1 MYQVQIDRAAVK
13 FIKNQTPKIKR
24 QLFNKIKSLEVNP
37 RPDNVEP
44 IKGAKGLF
52 RIRTG
57 NYRIVYKILDEKL
70 LVLVVRVN
78 DRKDVYKRLT

>member
-1 MYQVQIDRAAVK
+1 MYEVKVDREAVK
-13 FIKNQTPKIKR
+13 FINAQAPKIKR
-24 QLFNKIKSLEVNP
+24 QIFNKIKSLATDP
-37 RPDNVEP
+37 RPDNREP
-44 IKGAKGLF
+44 IKGADDLF

-57 NYRIVYKILDEKL
+57 NYRIIYQVFDKKL

>member
-1 MYQVQIDRAAVK
+1 MYQVQIDRASVK
-13 FIKNQTPKIKR
+13 FIKNQVPKIKR
-24 QLFNKIKSLEVNP
+24 QLFNKIKSLEANP
-37 RPDNVEP
+37 RPDNIEP

-52 RIRTG
+52 RIRSG

-78 DRKDVYKRLT
+78 DRKDVYKRLP

>member
-13 FIKNQTPKIKR
+13 FIKNQVPKIKR

-37 RPDNVEP
+37 RPGNIEP
-44 IKGAKGLF
+44 IKGTKGLF

-57 NYRIVYKILDEKL
+57 NYRIVYKILDKKL
-70 LVLVVRVN
+70 LVLVARVN